1 MVVKMKHLLLP
12 VGELGPYHFPQH
24 LVQPDAVLALFV
36 LGDLLPQSLQSLV
49 SVLQKIPPY
58 LKMTALGA
66 VVIVFQIFGDLQGV
80 QYSSSNR
87 LIRSFSRFSSSWG
100 QPDDPH
106 LALLEF
112 LFQLF
117 APPL

>member
-1 MVVKMKHLLLP
+1 MKHLLLP

-36 LGDLLPQSLQSLV
+36 LGDLLQQSLQSLV

-80 QYSSSNR
+80 PIFQLQQVDSIFQPV
-87 LIRSFSRFSSSWG
+87 LFQLG

-117 APPL
+117 PPPP